1 MKIHIK
7 NPELFE
13 QKKEAIRQAGKG
25 AFYIIADFDKTLTY
39 GTLNGKKNPSI
50 ISLLRDGN
58 HLTEDYAPKA
68 HALFNHYSAIE
79 YDSSLSLEY
88 RESQMQEWW
97 EKHNQLLIESKLR
110 FADIEDI
117 AQNGDLQLRSAVP
130 SFLQKL
136 DEN

>member
-50 ISLLRDGN
+50 ISLLWM
-58 HLTEDYAPKA
+58 E
-68 HALFNHYSAIE
+68 I
-79 YDSSLSLEY
+79 
-88 RESQMQEWW
+88 
-97 EKHNQLLIESKLR
+97 I
-110 FADIEDI
+110 
-117 AQNGDLQLRSAVP
+117 
-130 SFLQKL
+130 
-136 DEN
+136 